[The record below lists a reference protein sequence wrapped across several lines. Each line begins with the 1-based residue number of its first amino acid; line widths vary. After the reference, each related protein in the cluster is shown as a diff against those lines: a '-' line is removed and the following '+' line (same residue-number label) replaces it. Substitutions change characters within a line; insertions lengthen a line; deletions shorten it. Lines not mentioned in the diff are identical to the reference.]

1 MTKDSI
7 QKQFSLSDR
16 EWLYRAGWGENSGDS
31 SWAGM
36 KIDETQWLAK
46 KSVPMLRFNSLD
58 SLGWKGV
65 GWFRLKLRVD
75 STLVN
80 NSVSVFVWNNFGAA
94 EVYLDGNLIHSIG
107 KVGRTASEHEDGRLQ
122 SIPLTMWLDG
132 KREHILAVKY
142 SNHQVLVLHSRYSLL
157 SVSPSISG
165 FYSFITTPANAR
177 RSERRV
183 RTNDI
188 LQPSLVSGFI
198 LALSI
203 LYLFLYLTRI
213 NPTNKRDNAN
223 LLFSLFAFGYAF
235 SWILSETVLQVLVDS
250 DEFAIWRQIV
260 LGCFVFDATLVLL
273 PMFLYAIFEERL
285 SKKIWILIAL
295 SIVDSLGQLFV
306 VSWFEQWWRVFANIA
321 WIWSLFIVVRA
332 LRQKKPDAWFIAV
345 GVFLYVFFS
354 VGSTILALLQ
364 VNVVLLE
371 LNTIHRLSIPVG
383 MALYLARRSAR
394 TNLELSQKLVEVQEL
409 SEDKFRQ
416 GIERERLEAEN
427 LRKSKEL
434 DEARNLQ
441 LSMLPHAVPAPE
453 GAQIAVFM
461 KTATEV
467 GGDYYDFH
475 TAPDGTLT
483 LVMGDATGHGMK
495 AGTMVTIAK
504 SHFQTLAEESPKTLL
519 ERMNA
524 GIRAMRLRGVFM
536 GLTVVKLVSET
547 DNSRRITLAQA
558 GMPPVLIFRAATQS
572 IEELVLKAPPLGA
585 FANFMFQER
594 ETTLHRDDVLLLVSD
609 GLTERFNADDEQLG
623 DECIHECFLQN
634 SSTNPQGIIEALVRL
649 GDEWGGVRPQDDDVT
664 LLTVKMIL

>member
-16 EWLYRAGWGENSGDS
+16 EWLYRAGWGQNSGDS

-36 KIDETQWLAK
+36 KIDSTKWLAK
-46 KSVPMLRFNSLD
+46 QGVVTLPVKDID

-75 STLVN
+75 STLHH
-80 NSVSVFVWNNFGAA
+80 SSLAVFFLNFGAA
-94 EVYLDGNLIHSIG
+94 EVYLDGRCIHSIG
-107 KVGRTASEHEDGRLQ
+107 TVGRTASEQVEGRMK
-122 SIPLTMWLDG
+122 STSFMMWLDG
-132 KREHILAVKY
+132 RSDHILAVKY
-142 SNHQVLVLHSRYSLL
+142 SNHQALVFNSRYAQL
-157 SVSPSISG
+157 SVLPSTCG
-165 FYSFITTPANAR
+165 FSFDITTPANALKLQR
-177 RSERRV
+177 RGRV
-183 RTNDI
+183 NSI

-198 LALSI
+198 LALSV

-213 NPTNKRDNAN
+213 NTANKRDKAN

-235 SWILSETVLQVLVDS
+235 SWILSGTVLTLMVDS
-250 DEFAIWRQIV
+250 EEFSIWRQIV

-273 PMFLYAIFEERL
+273 PMFLYAVFEEHL
-285 SKKIWILIAL
+285 SKRIWILIVL
-295 SIVDSLGQLFV
+295 GIVDSFGQLFV
-306 VSWFEQWWRVFANIA
+306 VSWFTEWWRVFANIA

-364 VNVVLLE
+364 VNIVLLE
-371 LNTIHRLSIPVG
+371 LNTIHQLSIPVG

-409 SEDKFRQ
+409 SEEKFQQ
-416 GIERERLEAEN
+416 GMERERLEAEN

-594 ETTLHRDDVLLLVSD
+594 ETTLHTGDVLLLVSD
-609 GLTERFNADDEQLG
+609 GLTERFNAADEQLG
-623 DECIHECFLQN
+623 DERIHECFLQN
-634 SSTNPQGIIEALVRL
+634 SSTNSQGIIEALVRL
-649 GDEWGGVRPQDDDVT
+649 GDEWGGVRAQDDDVT
-664 LLTVKMIL
+664 LLAVRMTH